1 MIYKNVFLAIAL
13 VSTISGCSGLG
24 VGQDE
29 FNCSSG
35 DENALCASSR
45 TIYRATDGE
54 IKENEKIT
62 YIKGGEVH
70 QTNLSELKKFNSDLA
85 ISENYKH
92 QAQSSMKAAPQ
103 FSYDGD
109 VLRHDVKVLRVW
121 IAPWIDRQ
129 DNLHSS
135 QFIYTDIEAR
145 KWEIGRKTPNGFSGG
160 FKPHLSSKSDKSE
173 STTTPTP
180 VKGDDVRRYRPS
192 DSDLEDL
199 AKAGQELMENLN
211 NK

>member
-1 MIYKNVFLAIAL
+1 MIYKKLFLVVTL
-13 VSTISGCSGLG
+13 VLTISGCSGLG
-24 VGQDE
+24 VGQDK

-45 TIYRATDGE
+45 TIYRATGGE
-54 IKENEKIT
+54 LKENEKIT
-62 YIKGGEVH
+62 YIKDGEAH
-70 QTNLSELKKFNSDLA
+70 QTNLSELKKFNSESA
-85 ISENYKH
+85 ISENSNH
-92 QAQSSMKAAPQ
+92 QAKFSMKAAPQ

-145 KWEIGRKTPNGFSGG
+145 KWEIGRKAENGFSAS
-160 FKPHLSSKSDKSE
+160 FKPHLSSKSDKGEVELSSKPVNGSE
-173 STTTPTP
+173 I
-180 VKGDDVRRYRPS
+180 KRFRPS
-192 DSDLEDL
+192 KSDLKDL
-199 AKAGQELMENLN
+199 AKVGQELLVNSN
-211 NK
+211 NN

>member
-1 MIYKNVFLAIAL
+1 MMNKNILAAL
-13 VSTISGCSGLG
+13 SLVTLLSGCSVLS

-29 FNCSSG
+29 FNCSAG

-54 IKENEKIT
+54 IQENEKIT
-62 YIKGGEVH
+62 YVKDGEVH
-70 QTNLSELKKFNSDLA
+70 QTNLSELKKFNSNLG
-85 ISENYKH
+85 ISENSAH

-103 FSYDGD
+103 FSYDGE

-121 IAPWIDRQ
+121 IAPWIDKS

-135 QFIYTDIEAR
+135 QLIYTDIEQR
-145 KWEIGRKTPNGFSGG
+145 KWEIGRKATTGFSGG
-160 FKPHLSSKSDKSE
+160 FKPHLSSKSDANNVSVFTK
-173 STTTPTP
+173 
-180 VKGDDVRRYRPS
+180 DDGEHPYRPS
-192 DSDLEDL
+192 ETDLKDL

-211 NK
+211 QQK